1 MAVLRH
7 LVAAAAVTSALVT
20 PVARPRPRTRRPVI
34 EEPRVDDEPRVEY
47 DDEDGLVCVIDENG
61 FKSCAPAGPG
71 LEWYEDELVSNEKKL
86 EAVEAKLEKLK
97 AEKKLLVAKQ
107 KELTSVYDELRFE
120 VRNAGLNGPILAFV
134 FCAALVALL
143 WKDLFIVIS
152 LYENDAYMEADWLPE
167 SFKLLTKLPMDFLV
181 DYTAAAVAMPVLT
194 KAATSCVSY
203 LGGDLTAQAV
213 EGRRRVGLLDLP
225 RAARNGLLGFFLHG
239 PLLHFWILFLEGPF
253 ARLCLGSGLT
263 EGPLLLVAKVALD
276 QTLFAV
282 TINLAYAF
290 IDGILSDQ
298 SPSDAWRRSRQVLVP
313 SVVQSWRFWPLV
325 HLISYSPLIPVDLKV
340 LWIDVMEIVWV
351 AILSATVNSC
361 VEINAIEQTQYRID
375 GVGARNLI
383 PHRLIL
389 PAETTTTARARAYR
403 GARVGGRSRS
413 STRGEQ

>member
-34 EEPRVDDEPRVEY
+34 EEPRVDDDERTARVEYDNEPRVEY

-71 LEWYEDELVSNEKKL
+71 LEWYEDELVSNDRKL
-86 EAVEAKLEKLK
+86 EAVEAKLETLK
-97 AEKKLLVAKQ
+97 AEKKLLVAKRR
-107 KELTSVYDELRFE
+107 ELTSVYDELRFE

-143 WKDLFIVIS
+143 WKDFFVVVS

-167 SFKLLTKLPMDFLV
+167 SFKLLTKLPMDFLR
-181 DYTAAAVAMPVLT
+181 DYTLAAVSMPVLT

-253 ARLCLGSGLT
+253 VRLCLGSGLT

-325 HLISYSPLIPVDLKV
+325 HLISYSPLMPVWKSTSVHHVGVEVD
-340 LWIDVMEIVWV
+340 
-351 AILSATVNSC
+351 AT
-361 VEINAIEQTQYRID
+361 IQR
-375 GVGARNLI
+375 
-383 PHRLIL
+383 
-389 PAETTTTARARAYR
+389 
-403 GARVGGRSRS
+403 
-413 STRGEQ
+413 TRRKI

>member
-20 PVARPRPRTRRPVI
+20 PVARPRPRTRRSVI
-34 EEPRVDDEPRVEY
+34 EEPRVDNDELTARVEYDNEPRVEY
-47 DDEDGLVCVIDENG
+47 DNEDGLVCVIDENG

-167 SFKLLTKLPMDFLV
+167 SFKLLTKLPMDFLA
-181 DYTAAAVAMPVLT
+181 DYTLAAISMPVLT

-225 RAARNGLLGFFLHG
+225 RAARNGLLQC
-239 PLLHFWILFLEGPF
+239 INQIVA
-253 ARLCLGSGLT
+253 ARLRHGST
-263 EGPLLLVAKVALD
+263 
-276 QTLFAV
+276 T
-282 TINLAYAF
+282 T
-290 IDGILSDQ
+290 ST
-298 SPSDAWRRSRQVLVP
+298 PSTRRQL
-313 SVVQSWRFWPLV
+313 
-325 HLISYSPLIPVDLKV
+325 
-340 LWIDVMEIVWV
+340 
-351 AILSATVNSC
+351 
-361 VEINAIEQTQYRID
+361 D
-375 GVGARNLI
+375 GVAVWSLTN
-383 PHRLIL
+383 
-389 PAETTTTARARAYR
+389 
-403 GARVGGRSRS
+403 
-413 STRGEQ
+413 

>member
-1 MAVLRH
+1 M
-7 LVAAAAVTSALVT
+7 
-20 PVARPRPRTRRPVI
+20 
-34 EEPRVDDEPRVEY
+34 
-47 DDEDGLVCVIDENG
+47 IDENG

-71 LEWYEDELVSNEKKL
+71 LEWYEDELVSNERKL

-167 SFKLLTKLPMDFLV
+167 SFKLLTATHGLPGRLHV
-181 DYTAAAVAMPVLT
+181 SSNINACSHEGSNVL
-194 KAATSCVSY
+194 CVL

-239 PLLHFWILFLEGPF
+239 PLLHFWILCLEGPGHKI
-253 ARLCLGSGLT
+253 LIGSGLT

-290 IDGILSDQ
+290 IDGLLSDQ

-351 AILSATVNSC
+351 AILSATVNSAGDDDDDNGEGPR
-361 VEINAIEQTQYRID
+361 VPWGEGRWAEPLVDEGGGGGQSITLTLAKQ
-375 GVGARNLI
+375 
-383 PHRLIL
+383 PHRH
-389 PAETTTTARARAYR
+389 P
-403 GARVGGRSRS
+403 VPHPRSP
-413 STRGEQ
+413 

>member
-7 LVAAAAVTSALVT
+7 LAVAAAVTSALVT
-20 PVARPRPRTRRPVI
+20 PAARPRPRTRRPVI
-34 EEPRVDDEPRVEY
+34 EEPQVDEPRVEY

-71 LEWYEDELVSNEKKL
+71 LEWYEDELVSNERKL
-86 EAVEAKLEKLK
+86 EAVDAKLEKLK

-167 SFKLLTKLPMDFLV
+167 SLQLFGRLPMDFLR
-181 DYTAAAVAMPVLT
+181 DYTLAAVSMPVLT

-225 RAARNGLLGFFLHG
+225 RAARNGLLGSVSYTH
-239 PLLHFWILFLEGPF
+239 
-253 ARLCLGSGLT
+253 LT
-263 EGPLLLVAKVALD
+263 LPTILLV
-276 QTLFAV
+276 
-282 TINLAYAF
+282 
-290 IDGILSDQ
+290 
-298 SPSDAWRRSRQVLVP
+298 
-313 SVVQSWRFWPLV
+313 
-325 HLISYSPLIPVDLKV
+325 
-340 LWIDVMEIVWV
+340 
-351 AILSATVNSC
+351 
-361 VEINAIEQTQYRID
+361 
-375 GVGARNLI
+375 
-383 PHRLIL
+383 
-389 PAETTTTARARAYR
+389 
-403 GARVGGRSRS
+403 
-413 STRGEQ
+413 

>member
-1 MAVLRH
+1 MGFQRL
-7 LVAAAAVTSALVT
+7 LVAAVVTSALVPPPT
-20 PVARPRPRTRRPVI
+20 RRMPSRTRRPVI
-34 EEPRVDDEPRVEY
+34 EEPRVDEPRVEY

-86 EAVEAKLEKLK
+86 EAVEAKLETLK

-107 KELTSVYDELRFE
+107 RELTSVYDELRFE
-120 VRNAGLNGPILAFV
+120 VRNAGLNGPILAFA

-143 WKDLFIVIS
+143 WKDFFVVVS

-167 SFKLLTKLPMDFLV
+167 SLQLFSRLPMDFIR

-253 ARLCLGSGLT
+253 SRLCLGSGLT

-276 QTLFAV
+276 QTFFAV

-325 HLISYSPLIPVDLKV
+325 HLISYSPLIPVDPR
-340 LWIDVMEIVWV
+340 
-351 AILSATVNSC
+351 
-361 VEINAIEQTQYRID
+361 VEIGCTRQFFTKSFLGD
-375 GVGARNLI
+375 GAAVLA
-383 PHRLIL
+383 
-389 PAETTTTARARAYR
+389 
-403 GARVGGRSRS
+403 RS
-413 STRGEQ
+413 SGEEPASPRHRAGVASMAWRTTR

>member
-1 MAVLRH
+1 MMGFHCLLAV
-7 LVAAAAVTSALVT
+7 VVVTSALV
-20 PVARPRPRTRRPVI
+20 PPPARRLRTQRPVI
-34 EEPRVDDEPRVEY
+34 EEPPLVDEPRVEY

-71 LEWYEDELVSNEKKL
+71 LEWYEDELVSNERKL

-134 FCAALVALL
+134 FCAAVVALL
-143 WKDLFIVIS
+143 WKDLFVVVS

-167 SFKLLTKLPMDFLV
+167 SLRLFGRLPMDFLR
-181 DYTAAAVAMPVLT
+181 DYTLAAVSMPVLT

-253 ARLCLGSGLT
+253 AKLLMGSGLT

-351 AILSATVNSC
+351 AILSATVNS
-361 VEINAIEQTQYRID
+361 AGDDD
-375 GVGARNLI
+375 GDNGEGPRVPWGEGRWAEPLVDEGGA
-383 PHRLIL
+383 
-389 PAETTTTARARAYR
+389 
-403 GARVGGRSRS
+403 VSR
-413 STRGEQ
+413 R